1 MEMSDRV
8 ISEKYNLPANTVGR
22 YRGRKYLSDSNNPSL
37 NFMIWNWQ
45 NLPGINNTKP
55 TKENS
60 FVTCGTYMD
69 EE

>member
-1 MEMSDRV
+1 MSDRV

-45 NLPGINNTKP
+45 NLPGINNTK
-55 TKENS
+55 
-60 FVTCGTYMD
+60 TYQGKQLRNLWD
-69 EE
+69 IYG